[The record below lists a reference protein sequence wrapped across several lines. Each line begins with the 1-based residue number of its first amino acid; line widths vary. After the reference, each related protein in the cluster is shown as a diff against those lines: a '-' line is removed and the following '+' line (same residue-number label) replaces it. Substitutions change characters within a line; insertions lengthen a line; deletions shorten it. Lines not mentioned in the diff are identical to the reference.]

1 MTLHGIGNKSF
12 MEKIAGS
19 YQKGKAREN
28 ETYFGDV
35 AGNLGGASK
44 ELEEE
49 KDTKSTKTSSVQVD
63 YHSGLI
69 STKLAVSDT
78 GRVHMEST
86 MECEAKHI
94 TYAQS
99 DQVKLYAVS
108 GYTLKAKTVLDEH
121 KVYIEQTN
129 EDGTIQ
135 GYMVNPLKVPADST
149 NPVELLAKECWEN
162 TRDLLNGGTFTD
174 ATAEEPKEPKT
185 YEEALLEFYD
195 FVEERV
201 KNGPPKIQTGG
212 GEFSIEEWDK
222 LLEEVDGA
230 LDAYKEELRERIAK
244 LKAKE
249 LLSSDTEK
257 TALANASDEED
268 EEEEVEEV
276 KAPARGRDFKRL
288 LEGKKAPYSYLAD
301 ENGMIDYKGVTFFCD
316 YEKNQITLGDMS
328 DKNNVITVPLSG
340 GGFLKV
346 HRNNIDDLV
355 KAIDMFSP
363 QDMTRIL
370 QAIAQDKKVREMQ
383 QEIDDMVNGIGVK
396 KS

>member
-49 KDTKSTKTSSVQVD
+49 KDTKSTKTGSVQVD

-78 GRVHMEST
+78 GRIHMEST

-129 EDGTIQ
+129 EDGTVQ
-135 GYMVNPLKVPADST
+135 GYMVNPLKVPKDST

-162 TRDLLNGGTFTD
+162 TRELLNGGVFTD
-174 ATAEEPKEPKT
+174 ATEKEPKEPKT
-185 YEEALLEFYD
+185 YEEALLEFYE

-212 GEFSIEEWDK
+212 GEFSIEEWEK

-244 LKAKE
+244 LKEKQ

-257 TALANASDEED
+257 TALANAGDAED
-268 EEEEVEEV
+268 EEEVEEV

-301 ENGMIDYKGVTFFCD
+301 DNGMIDYKGVTFFCD

-346 HRNNIDDLV
+346 HRNSIDDLV

-383 QEIDDMVNGIGVK
+383 QEIDEMVNGIGVK

>member
-49 KDTKSTKTSSVQVD
+49 KDTKSTKTGSVQVD

-185 YEEALLEFYD
+185 YEEALLEFYE

-222 LLEEVDGA
+222 LLEEVDDA
-230 LDAYKEELRERIAK
+230 LDAYIEELRERIAK
-244 LKAKE
+244 LKEKQ

-257 TALANASDEED
+257 TALANAGDAED
-268 EEEEVEEV
+268 EEEVEEV

-301 ENGMIDYKGVTFFCD
+301 DNGMIDYKGVTFFCD

-383 QEIDDMVNGIGVK
+383 QEIDEMVNGIGVK